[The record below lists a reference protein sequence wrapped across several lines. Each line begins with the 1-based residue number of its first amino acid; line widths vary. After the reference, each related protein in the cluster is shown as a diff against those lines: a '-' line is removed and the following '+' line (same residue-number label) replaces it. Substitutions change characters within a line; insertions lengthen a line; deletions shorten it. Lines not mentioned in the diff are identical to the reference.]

1 MTSNEKVDVGTRL
14 LLRAALLAGGIYLL
28 FLLRDV
34 VMVVLFAVL
43 TAAALTPAVNK
54 LREWGLSRTAAVILS
69 YTVLLFG
76 GVAIIGV
83 CIPVLFIEI
92 KDFLTQWPRYAEQLS
107 VFLSGFDTYAR
118 NFGVSVDRQALS
130 ATFEG
135 SVAEWFG
142 GFFSTTLNLFQG
154 FIHAIG
160 FFFLALYLSLEEK
173 GIEKFFLMLT
183 PDEYHTHA
191 LSLASRMQGKVSQ
204 WLFGQA
210 LLMLI
215 AFAIYYIGLLIIGVP
230 YALAIAFF
238 GGLMEIIPYI
248 GPVLA
253 AIPAIIIGL
262 LYSPGL
268 GLAALI
274 FYLIAHQV
282 EAHIIAPQVMK
293 RSANLNPVVLIIAI
307 LVGIELGG
315 PLGVILAVPM
325 TMVLSVF
332 VEDIFEKR
340 QG

>member
-1 MTSNEKVDVGTRL
+1 MTTNSGVEIGTRL
-14 LLRAALLAGGIYLL
+14 LFRVALLILGVYLL

-34 VMVVLFAVL
+34 VIVVLLAVL
-43 TAAALTPAVNK
+43 TAAALNPAIGA
-54 LREWGLSRTAAVILS
+54 LCHRGCSRNTAVIIT
-69 YTVLLFG
+69 YALLFG
-76 GVAIIGV
+76 VGMTLLGVF
-83 CIPVLFIEI
+83 IPIFFVEIRDFINNWPQYSEQLAT
-92 KDFLTQWPRYAEQLS
+92 FLT
-107 VFLSGFDTYAR
+107 GFDSSAHSLGFALDKQDILINLERSVTAS
-118 NFGVSVDRQALS
+118 FGN
-130 ATFEG
+130 
-135 SVAEWFG
+135 
-142 GFFSTTLNLFQG
+142 FFSTTINVFQG

-183 PDEYHTHA
+183 PDEYHDHA
-191 LSLASRMQGKVSQ
+191 RSIAVRMQGKVSQ

-215 AFAIYYIGLLIIGVP
+215 AFAIYYVGLLSIGVP

-238 GGLMEIIPYI
+238 GGIMEIIPYL

-253 AIPAIIIGL
+253 AVPAVIVGL

-274 FYLIAHQV
+274 FYLIAHQI

-315 PLGVILAVPM
+315 PLGVILAVPI

-332 VEDIFEKR
+332 VEDILVRK
-340 QG
+340 QA